1 MPIAHKFSYFSA
13 IHIETFIVS
22 IVLCTIL
29 FFIPKI
35 FKNINLK
42 YYNIFKKKGSHFDLS
57 IFLGILAIVSKIVDS
72 IFRVVSEHEPVYNVF
87 LIHLCNFAVLFAG
100 LYLIFR
106 TAYLFNTAYFLSFGA
121 VLALLLPGVTVY
133 YRPLYV
139 HIFMFGHALIVLTPI
154 IGFVYNKD
162 KITKKG
168 YIQASITLIGL
179 FIYAAI
185 YNLFFPVNA
194 MFLRTHIISQV
205 SFIKPI
211 WLYDIVLIL
220 TMIFLQFLL
229 YLPTKKENK

>member
-22 IVLCTIL
+22 ILLCTIL

-42 YYNIFKKKGSHFDLS
+42 YYN

-72 IFRVVSEHEPVYNVF
+72 IFRVVSEHESVYNVF

-139 HIFMFGHALIVLTPI
+139 HIFMFVHALIVLTPI

-194 MFLRTHIISQV
+194 MFLRSYIAPFV
-205 SFIKPI
+205 SFIKPL
-211 WLYDIVLIL
+211 WFYRVVLIV
-220 TMIFLQFLL
+220 TMLFIMYLM
-229 YLPTKKENK
+229 YLPFSRKKTHYPN

>member
-1 MPIAHKFSYFSA
+1 M
-13 IHIETFIVS
+13 
-22 IVLCTIL
+22 
-29 FFIPKI
+29 
-35 FKNINLK
+35 
-42 YYNIFKKKGSHFDLS
+42 
-57 IFLGILAIVSKIVDS
+57 
-72 IFRVVSEHEPVYNVF
+72 
-87 LIHLCNFAVLFAG
+87 
-100 LYLIFR
+100 IFR

-139 HIFMFGHALIVLTPI
+139 HIFMFVHALIVLTPI

-194 MFLRTHIISQV
+194 MFLRSYIAPFV
-205 SFIKPI
+205 SFIKP
-211 WLYDIVLIL
+211 LLIV
-220 TMIFLQFLL
+220 TMLFIMYLM
-229 YLPTKKENK
+229 YLPFSRKKTHYPN